1 MKSRILITLL
11 ALSLLLAAC
20 QPAEAA
26 KLTVMT
32 HDSFAVS
39 EAVIAAFEEE
49 NNAQVEFLAAG
60 DAGAVLN
67 KAILTRSAPL
77 ADVLYGLDNTFL
89 SRALEADLFEA
100 YDSPL
105 LAKVP
110 EAFRLDPENRAIP
123 VDYADVC
130 INYDRAYF
138 TENRLSIPASLEDL
152 LRPEYNSLLV
162 VENPST
168 SSPGLAFLMASVAVF
183 GDPGYLEFWSGLRD
197 NGVVVVDG
205 WDTAYYTN
213 FSASSGRGPQPMVV
227 SYASSPAAEVVFAD
241 PPVTEPPTAS
251 VLSPGTCFRQ
261 VEFAGILRGTQNR
274 SLAERFIDFLLDVQF
289 QQDLPLQMFVYPVNP
304 EAVVPQVF
312 SQWAGQPVQPATLDA
327 ETIRLNRERWIQAW
341 SEVMFP

>member
-1 MKSRILITLL
+1 MSKRAVISLLTLC
-11 ALSLLLAAC
+11 LLLAAC
-20 QPAEAA
+20 RPAQET

-49 NNAQVEFLAAG
+49 HQARVEFLAAG

-89 SRALEADLFEA
+89 SRALEADLFEPS
-100 YDSPL
+100 DSPL
-105 LAKVP
+105 LDRIP
-110 EAFRLDPENRAIP
+110 EQFQLDAEHRALP

-138 TENRLSIPASLEDL
+138 SENGLEVPASLADL
-152 LRPEYNSLLV
+152 LRPEYNGLLV

-168 SSPGLAFLMASVAVF
+168 SSPGLAFLLASVDTF
-183 GDPGYLEFWSGLRD
+183 GDPGYLDFWSALRD

-241 PPVTEPPTAS
+241 PPVTESPTAS
-251 VLSPGTCFRQ
+251 ILAPGTCFRQ

-274 SLAERFIDFLLDVQF
+274 RLAERFIDFLLSVQF
-289 QQDLPLQMFVYPVNP
+289 QQDMPLQMFVYPVNP
-304 EAVVPQVF
+304 DAVVPDVF
-312 SQWAGQPVQPATLDA
+312 SQWAGQPEQPASLDA
-327 ETIRLNRERWIQAW
+327 ETIRVNRDRWIQAW